1 MKSQGTV
8 QVHRARA
15 GHMVRAIVLGAMA
28 SVAMPVMAQQ
38 TSAELRG
45 QVTGAD
51 GQPISGASVTILH
64 VPTGTS
70 NTATT
75 GDSGVFLQ
83 SGLRVGGPY
92 KVTVNAPGFEGT
104 AIEDLNLSPGSQPLL
119 RLSVQGTAELQEV
132 LVAGQAVNLLDL
144 NSGVGSNFSSRDVAN
159 QPSIARD
166 VVSTLLRDPLAVSG
180 GPNNLSVAGVNP
192 RFNGVTIDGA
202 RQQDNFG
209 LGSNTF
215 ATARSPI
222 NIDIIESVSL
232 VASDFSVVTSGF
244 TGGLVNVVTKGGSN
258 EFDGA
263 AFYYYRDPDFVGK
276 KGYGGERR
284 FNPGEFE
291 EKEFGLSVR
300 GPIIEDKLFFSA
312 SYDKFET
319 ASQVDLTSGTANAG
333 LTQGF
338 FDTLNQLVQTT
349 YGIDM
354 GGRPSQTAV
363 PEETERFFLR
373 LDWNISDT
381 NRLQVNYQRTEDFG
395 VSNINT
401 TNFQSAWYDV
411 PVLLEN
417 YTVQLFSDWS
427 PSLSSELRASFIDFT
442 RGQVCRAEP
451 GVGELVFRL
460 NSAAVAGSQLEGLID
475 RASTINVI
483 GGCDRFRHA
492 NDYADERLQLF
503 GKVDYTIN
511 DFVITAGLEY
521 ETLDLF
527 NVFVERSLGQF
538 RFENAANILSRT
550 ANSLQYRN
558 VPSNVATDGA
568 AEWGYSRFTPFAQV
582 RWQVTPTFEL
592 SAGLRYE
599 RLSTSDQP
607 TLDPTFQTAVGF
619 ANTTTTDGLDLLMPR
634 IGLRWEPLDRTTIT
648 GGVGLFAGG
657 EPGVWTSNAFQV
669 PAVLATASNVAGV
682 TGKDVPANLIAAV
695 ASGTPLAIDAID
707 PDFKIPSDWKASIRI
722 DQGFD
727 LKFDNLDL
735 GSNYVASAQLLY
747 TKSKD
752 SFVWYE
758 GAQVLQSPFNTVG
771 AAPDGRPIYADLD
784 ALRVSNRTILA
795 NASGDES
802 LVFTVS
808 LANEFDNGFG
818 FFTSYSWQDVEMIT
832 EGSSS
837 RGISAYRGQLT
848 ADRNFP
854 EPRTSLYQV
863 EHAFKFG
870 LSYEKQ
876 FFADLTTRF
885 DLFGRV
891 NSGSPYTLTY
901 DIGNTNALFGRAG
914 NGESP
919 FDNNPLYVPT
929 SGDAKVVYASTFDQA
944 AFNSF
949 IDSLGVARGQIN
961 KVNSLSGPWQRRW
974 DLKFSQELPGFM
986 GDNRFKL
993 EIDIQNVLN
1002 MLNSDWGKYAFSPSN
1017 GQQAIVIADLVRAS
1031 DVATLGVNAAPA
1043 LTRDAPRT
1051 ACTTPG
1057 ACVYRY
1063 NRYTPRSDN
1072 LPSASQ
1078 SVWYAKIG
1086 LRYEF

>member
-1 MKSQGTV
+1 MKSQGKV
-8 QVHRARA
+8 QGSRVRASQL
-15 GHMVRAIVLGAMA
+15 VRAIVLGAMA
-28 SVAMPVMAQQ
+28 SVTMPALAQQ

-51 GQPISGASVTILH
+51 GQPISGATVTILH

-75 GDSGVFLQ
+75 GDSGAFLQ

-104 AIEDLNLSPGSQPLL
+104 AVEDLNLSPGSQPLL
-119 RLSVQGTAELQEV
+119 RLSVQSTAELQEV
-132 LVAGQAVNLLDL
+132 LVAGQAINLLDL
-144 NSGVGSNFSSRDVAN
+144 NSGVGSNFTSNDVAN

-166 VVSTLLRDPLAVSG
+166 VVSTLLRDPLAISG

-244 TGGLVNVVTKGGSN
+244 TGGLVNVVTKGGTN

-263 AFYYYRDPDFVGK
+263 AFYYYRDPDFVGSK
-276 KGYGGERR
+276 AYGGDRR

-319 ASQVDLTSGTANAG
+319 ARQVDLTAATANAG
-333 LTQGF
+333 LTQEY
-338 FDTLNQLVQTT
+338 FDTLNQLVQST

-354 GGRPSQTAV
+354 GGRPGQAAV

-395 VSNINT
+395 VSNISA
-401 TNFQSAWYDV
+401 TNFRSAWYDV

-427 PSLSSELRASFIDFT
+427 PSLSSELRASFIDFS

-460 NSAAVAGSQLEGLID
+460 RSSTVAGSPLEGLID
-475 RASTINVI
+475 RASTIDVI

-503 GKVDYTIN
+503 GKVDYRVN
-511 DFVITAGLEY
+511 DFVITAGMEY

-538 RFENAANILSRT
+538 RFESAANILSRT
-550 ANSLQYRN
+550 ANSLGYRN

-607 TLDPTFQTAVGF
+607 TLDPTFAQAVGF

-634 IGLRWEPLDRTTIT
+634 IGLRWEPLDRTTVT
-648 GGVGLFAGG
+648 GGIGLFAGG

-669 PAVLATASNVAGV
+669 PAVLASASNVAGV
-682 TGKDVPANLIAAV
+682 TGKDVPANLVAAV
-695 ASGTPLAIDAID
+695 AAGTPLAIDAID
-707 PDFKIPSDWKASIRI
+707 PDFEIPSDWKASIRI

-747 TKSKD
+747 SKSKD

-758 GAQVLQSPFNTVG
+758 GAQVLQSPNNSFGV
-771 AAPDGRPIYADLD
+771 APDGRTIYADLD
-784 ALRVSNRTILA
+784 ALRVSNRTILG

-802 LVFTVS
+802 LVFTLS

-818 FFTSYSWQDVEMIT
+818 FFTSYSYQDVEMIT

-837 RGISAYRGQLT
+837 RGISAFRGQLT
-848 ADRNFP
+848 SDRNFP
-854 EPRTSLYQV
+854 EPRTSLYQI

-885 DLFGRV
+885 DLFGQV
-891 NSGSPYTLTY
+891 NSGAPYTLTY
-901 DIGNTNALFGRAG
+901 DIGSTNALFGRAG
-914 NGESP
+914 NFESP
-919 FDNNPLYVPT
+919 YDNNPIYVPT
-929 SGDAKVVYASTFDQA
+929 SGDSKVVYASTFDQA
-944 AFNSF
+944 AFNSL
-949 IDSLGVARGQIN
+949 IDSKGVDRGQIH

-974 DLKFSQELPGFM
+974 DLKFQQELPGFL

-1002 MLNSDWGKYAFSPSN
+1002 MLNSDWGTYANAPGF
-1017 GQQAIVIADLVRAS
+1017 GQQAVVIADLVRAS
-1031 DVATLGVNAAPA
+1031 DVASVGVDAAPA

-1072 LPSASQ
+1072 LPSTSQ